1 MVPGVTPGVTGREAI
16 DEGMARLAALVE
28 SSEDAIIGQDSQ
40 AVITS
45 WNAAAERMFGYTAAE
60 VIGKSIDILAPPDRA
75 AELARI
81 YAEVLDGGRVEHF
94 ETERVRRD
102 GRRLQVSLSI
112 SPIRDRSGRI
122 VGLSKISRDITER
135 KRAEAEL
142 AEKNRQLQDAY
153 EEVQVAEEEL
163 RSHNE
168 ELLLTRQAIEA
179 ERLRYLQLFELAP
192 DGYLV
197 TDAGGRIAEANRAA
211 AELLATPQDQLAEKL
226 LESFV
231 EEDGHGAF
239 HSHLSQIGAG
249 RGVWEL
255 RFKPPGREPFEA
267 EVKVLPAAG
276 GLDGDRAGLRWMLRD
291 VTERRRAERDN
302 ARLAALVESSPDAI
316 MGIDEEGRIQAWNP
330 AAESLFGYTASEAI
344 GRPVSVLSP
353 AERATEPMTLA
364 RRVLAGESLPPFDT
378 FRLRKDGQRLE
389 VSLSLA
395 PIRGPE
401 GEITGVSAIVR
412 DIGPRKRTEAA
423 HYLLADAGRVLAAS
437 HDLATTFQNAAQ
449 LAVSGFADLCIIDL
463 LDERREGG
471 VERIA
476 TAHADPAKVPLAREL
491 RRHVPRLDDTT
502 PVMQVLRTGEPIV
515 APELSRSMLEASY
528 RGPEHARLLTQLAP
542 SSLLIVP
549 LIAKGRT
556 LGAWGFFY
564 TESGRRYRQEDL
576 AVAEELARRA
586 AEAADNVRLYRAA
599 EQANAAKDQ
608 FLAALSHELRTPL
621 TPVLAFVSDL
631 AEDARLPADVRAKLV
646 AIRRNVELEARL
658 IDDLLDLTRI
668 THGKLEIKPEVTDLS
683 EVLEHALD
691 ICCGTEVAS
700 GRLKVVREMAADRHH
715 VWGDAP
721 RLTQVFW
728 NLFRNAVK
736 FMPEGGEMRVR
747 TAVEIPAASAASATG
762 GQRLRIEVADTGIGI
777 DPADLPR
784 VFDGFE
790 QGPRTITRQFG
801 GLGLGLAI
809 SKAIVDLHG
818 GSLRAASEGLGKG
831 ATFSLE
837 LPLAEVSLAE
847 MAETRP
853 VPGRAPAPAPA
864 MSPTEPGE
872 RRADHILLVEDHAD
886 TAAAFAELLRASGY
900 VVTTASSVREGLTAA
915 ARGGVD
921 LVISDLG
928 LPDGHGYELMRE
940 IVRRHGFPGIALSG
954 YGMDEDVRQ
963 SREAGF
969 SRHLTKPVKLK
980 VLREAIREVLTER
993 EG

>member
-1 MVPGVTPGVTGREAI
+1 VVPGVTPGVTGRKAI
-16 DEGMARLAALVE
+16 DEGMARLAAIVE

-40 AVITS
+40 AVIRS

-75 AELARI
+75 AELVRI
-81 YAEVLDGGRVEHF
+81 YAEVLAGGRVEHF

-102 GRRLQVSLSI
+102 GARLQVSLSI

-163 RSHNE
+163 RSQNE

-231 EEDGHGAF
+231 EEDGHGTF
-239 HSHLSQIGAG
+239 RSQLSQIGAG

-276 GLDGDRAGLRWMLRD
+276 GVDGDRAGLRWLLRD

-316 MGIDEEGRIQAWNP
+316 LGIDREGMLQAWNP
-330 AAESLFGYTASEAI
+330 AAERLFGYTASEAI

-353 AERATEPMTLA
+353 PERATEPMTLA

-401 GEITGVSAIVR
+401 GEITGVSAIER

-423 HYLLADAGRVLAAS
+423 LRLLADAGRVLAAS

-463 LDERREGG
+463 LDEGREGG

-491 RRHVPRLDDTT
+491 RRHAPRLDDTT
-502 PVMQVLRTGEPIV
+502 PVMEVLRTGEPIV
-515 APELSRSMLEASY
+515 APEIPRSMLEASY

-691 ICCGTEVAS
+691 ICCSVEVAS
-700 GRLKVVREMAADRHH
+700 GRLKVVREVTADRHH

-728 NLFRNAVK
+728 NLFKNAVK
-736 FMPEGGEMRVR
+736 FMPAGGEVRVR
-747 TAVEIPAASAASATG
+747 TAVVTPATG
-762 GQRLRIEVADTGIGI
+762 GQRLRIEIADTGIGI

-818 GSLRAASEGLGKG
+818 GTLRAASEGLGKG
-831 ATFSLE
+831 ATFILE
-837 LPLAEVSLAE
+837 LPLAEVSPAE
-847 MAETRP
+847 RVETRP
-853 VPGRAPAPAPA
+853 VPGQALAPTPT
-864 MSPTEPGE
+864 PTEPGE
-872 RRADHILLVEDHAD
+872 RPTHHLLLVEDHAD
-886 TAAAFAELLRASGY
+886 TAAAFAELLRANGY
-900 VVTTASSVREGLTAA
+900 VVTTAGSVREGLAA
-915 ARGGVD
+915 AAKGGID

-940 IVRRHGFPGIALSG
+940 IVRRHGLPGIALSG
-954 YGMDEDVRQ
+954 YGMEEDVRQ

-980 VLREAIREVLTER
+980 ILREAIREVLAER